1 MRATAYDDI
10 FTNNTFNRVYWNGT
24 IAVFKYNDANQ
35 ETFVRYI
42 KAPLYFFE
50 ESKYFEYADTAT
62 GTQKASNLIDVNVK
76 VSTAF
81 NFISGNGNSAV
92 PTTTAGLSYSFDGF
106 SLIRYENFTERLYYR
121 VNKVSDSRYY
131 NLTSIQYEE
140 HFYNSSDFYRVVYN
154 NGTIALYNYVVYI
167 NPTTTDSVGFT
178 TKVIIAPMRSD
189 GG

>member
-1 MRATAYDDI
+1 MRAIAYDDV

-50 ESKYFEYADTAT
+50 ESKYFDFANTPT
-62 GTQKASNLIDVNVK
+62 GTKKNTNEIDVNNK
-76 VSTAF
+76 VSAAF
-81 NFISGNGNSAV
+81 NLITGDANSAV
-92 PTTTAGLSYSFDGF
+92 ATSAGGLSYSFDGY

-121 VNKVSDSRYY
+121 TNKVSDSRYY

-140 HFYNSSDFYRVVYN
+140 HFYNSSEFYRVVFN
-154 NGTIALYNYVVYI
+154 NGTIGLYNYMVYI
-167 NPTTTDSVGFT
+167 NP
-178 TKVIIAPMRSD
+178 
-189 GG
+189 

>member
-50 ESKYFEYADTAT
+50 ESKYFDYSDSAT
-62 GTQKASNLIDVNVK
+62 DAGPQKKTSEIDVNVK

-81 NFISGNGNSAV
+81 NFITGDGNSAV
-92 PTTTAGLSYSFDGF
+92 ATSAAGLSYSFDGF

-140 HFYNSSDFYRVVYN
+140 HFYNNSDFYRVVYN
-154 NGTIALYNYVVYI
+154 NGTIALYNYIVYI
-167 NPTTTDSVGFT
+167 NPSTGTAPNIVYT
-178 TKVIIAPMRSD
+178 TKVI
-189 GG
+189 